1 LSRSLSTSFIA
12 LLLLGSLPLAA
23 RAGVNAQ
30 LHRVAPGESLASIAS
45 SAHISL
51 GELARLNDIE
61 GATLRLPAGTVL
73 ALSSDAAD
81 AHGASFSLPAGAR
94 GELPAA
100 GTASEMPTA
109 DADLRMWSAR
119 AKRGAP
125 VFAADPLDKSDTI
138 HRFAR
143 GIISR
148 TSLLA
153 VSLTRNAMRYI
164 GTPYVF
170 GGTSPSGFDCSG
182 YVQHVFGML
191 GIALPRTA
199 DAQFYAGH
207 STRGHMVAGDLVF
220 FQTYL
225 PGPSHV
231 GIYLGTGRFIHSSS
245 HGVHISRLRD
255 RYWAAR
261 YLGAKRVTSRVAAR

>member
-1 LSRSLSTSFIA
+1 LYRPLRAGFIA
-12 LLLLGSLPLAA
+12 LLFFGSMPLAA
-23 RAGVNAQ
+23 GAGVNAQ
-30 LHRVAPGESLASIAS
+30 LHRVAPGESLASIATR
-45 SAHISL
+45 AHISL

-61 GATLRLPAGTVL
+61 GATLRLPAGTML
-73 ALSSDAAD
+73 ALTSDAAD
-81 AHGASFSLPAGAR
+81 AHGGTFSLAANAR
-94 GELPAA
+94 GESPSD

-109 DADLRMWSAR
+109 DADLQMWSAR
-119 AKRGAP
+119 ANHGAP

-148 TSLLA
+148 TSLIA
-153 VSLTRNAMRYI
+153 ISLTRDAMRYI

-245 HGVHISRLRD
+245 HGVRISRLRD
-255 RYWAAR
+255 HYWASR